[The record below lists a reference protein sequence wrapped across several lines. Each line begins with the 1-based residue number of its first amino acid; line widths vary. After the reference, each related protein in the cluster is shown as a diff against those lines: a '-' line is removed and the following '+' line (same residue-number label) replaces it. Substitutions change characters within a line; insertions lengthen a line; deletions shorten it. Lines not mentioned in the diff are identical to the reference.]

1 MTTELDSLR
10 AARPD
15 QAPSFVQVFTPLL
28 RSGIPSDE
36 LHVYLLLCDY
46 AGKKGFCW
54 PSDRTIGSW
63 IGRSQDTA
71 SRILSRLESR
81 GLVSRTR
88 VEASE
93 DNPSGRVITV
103 NGRVTPCRTTAA
115 GDAAR
120 QHKAPAANLRHDLIL
135 EEKKQYRPPT
145 PGTGAAD
152 EQSPDANAEDLAKL
166 RNFANSP
173 IPVLARLGR
182 LGLKRAGVLLP
193 DEPSE

>member
-1 MTTELDSLR
+1 MTTELDSTR
-10 AARPD
+10 VARSD

-28 RSGIPSDE
+28 RSGIASDE

-63 IGRSQDTA
+63 IDRSQDTA

-88 VEASE
+88 VEPSE

-103 NGRVTPCRTTAA
+103 NGRVTPCRKNAA
-115 GDAAR
+115 GGAAM
-120 QHKAPAANLRHDLIL
+120 KNKTPAANLRSDLIL

-145 PGTGAAD
+145 PGTGAAG
-152 EQSPDANAEDLAKL
+152 EQSPETDAEVLDKL
-166 RNFANSP
+166 RECAKSP
-173 IPVLARLGR
+173 IPTLARLGR
-182 LGLKRAGVLLP
+182 LGLKQYGIPLP
-193 DEPSE
+193 DQPNE